1 MGEKKEFIF
10 CLEVKKFVVK
20 VFGNLMLYFY
30 EINVWIIGKCFKLGL
45 FFIEY
50 NKFSFSLV
58 VIVCFL

>member
-30 EINVWIIGKCFKLGL
+30 EINVWIIGK
-45 FFIEY
+45 
-50 NKFSFSLV
+50 
-58 VIVCFL
+58 